1 MTLGIQD
8 LGRTLK
14 QDKTSGISSSAEAR
28 LFMACAKVIFC
39 LCKCCLFMAYVK
51 VIFCLCKC
59 CLFMAYAKV
68 TFCLCKY
75 CVSLFQI
82 TYSQSKSKLKY
93 VVLYADLHFML
104 QHIEI
109 KVSTYN

>member
-14 QDKTSGISSSAEAR
+14 QDKSSGVSSSAEAW
-28 LFMACAKVIFC
+28 LFMAH
-39 LCKCCLFMAYVK
+39 
-51 VIFCLCKC
+51 
-59 CLFMAYAKV
+59 AKV

-75 CVSLFQI
+75 CVSQFQI
-82 TYSQSKSKLKY
+82 TYSQSQSKLKY
-93 VVLYADLHFML
+93 VVVCADLHFML

-109 KVSTYN
+109 NVGTYN

>member
-1 MTLGIQD
+1 MSLGIQD

-14 QDKTSGISSSAEAR
+14 QVKSSGVSSSAKA
-28 LFMACAKVIFC
+28 
-39 LCKCCLFMAYVK
+39 
-51 VIFCLCKC
+51 

-68 TFCLCKY
+68 TFSICKY
-75 CVSLFQI
+75 CVSQFQI

-93 VVLYADLHFML
+93 VVVCADLHFML

-109 KVSTYN
+109 KVGTYN

>member
-8 LGRTLK
+8 LERTLK
-14 QDKTSGISSSAEAR
+14 QDKSSRVSSSAEAR
-28 LFMACAKVIFC
+28 LFMA
-39 LCKCCLFMAYVK
+39 
-51 VIFCLCKC
+51 
-59 CLFMAYAKV
+59 YAEV

-75 CVSLFQI
+75 CISQFQI

-93 VVLYADLHFML
+93 LVVCADLHFMS